1 MHRRCVVHRW
11 SVVCRDIPQKGCV
24 GFAES
29 FAGTLRS
36 CLRCTVPPRPLGE
49 DVCFFAV
56 SRPNKAIPDR
66 RQHFAQRPAW
76 HALACQKQNCS
87 NRWPSKFSGFNV
99 IKSNQHEKASLMPR
113 PDYPLSWNRHGTIL
127 MLVSRGELPAAAGHG
142 LPREAHP
149 CGWSRREA
157 TDHVFRPEWLR
168 GSERLRSGQSTYHF
182 GCFAAQN
189 IERKGPQEIRFS
201 RMQRETA
208 RLTGLMWA
216 SKCAIRSARDV
227 MSSCPWLQPLG
238 IRLLDPRIGGL
249 DPV

>member
-1 MHRRCVVHRW
+1 M
-11 SVVCRDIPQKGCV
+11 

-36 CLRCTVPPRPLGE
+36 CLGCSTKATRRGRLFLRSISSQQSHPRSPTAFRATARMARLGM
-49 DVCFFAV
+49 
-56 SRPNKAIPDR
+56 SK
-66 RQHFAQRPAW
+66 
-76 HALACQKQNCS
+76 KQNCS

-99 IKSNQHEKASLMPR
+99 IKSNQHEKASLMPC

-127 MLVSRGELPAAAGHG
+127 MLVSRGELPVAAGHG
-142 LPREAHP
+142 IPREAHP
-149 CGWSRREA
+149 CGWSRRGA
-157 TDHVFRPEWLR
+157 TDHVFRPEWPR
-168 GSERLRSGQSTYHF
+168 CSERLRSGQSTYHF

-238 IRLLDPRIGGL
+238 IRLLDPRIGSL